1 VTLRNA
7 DNANPAI
14 VNARRS
20 CVLGVVA
27 DRTTREIRGEQQ
39 CSTERALSSN
49 LPHNRPFLG
58 GTMSRANESRVLKH
72 PGSTREAAMIE
83 SKISISDNNR
93 RKLVELLN
101 ARLADTIDMQTQMK
115 FAHWNVKG
123 ENFYQ
128 LHLLFDTIA
137 EHMEDAVDLIAER
150 ITALGGR
157 ANGTA
162 RQVASAS
169 SLKEYDLDIVAGMD
183 HVRTLLD
190 RLAAVANASRGAIS
204 ESDELEDRATSDLF
218 TEVVR
223 TADKDL
229 YFLES
234 HLHG

>member
-1 VTLRNA
+1 
-7 DNANPAI
+7 
-14 VNARRS
+14 
-20 CVLGVVA
+20 
-27 DRTTREIRGEQQ
+27 
-39 CSTERALSSN
+39 
-49 LPHNRPFLG
+49 
-58 GTMSRANESRVLKH
+58 MSRANESRVLQH

-83 SKISISDNNR
+83 VKISISDNNR

-101 ARLADTIDMQTQMK
+101 ARLADTIDMQTQTK

-183 HVRTLLD
+183 HVRILLD
-190 RLAAVANASRGAIS
+190 RLAAVANASRGAIN

-234 HLHG
+234 HLHS

>member
-1 VTLRNA
+1 
-7 DNANPAI
+7 
-14 VNARRS
+14 
-20 CVLGVVA
+20 
-27 DRTTREIRGEQQ
+27 
-39 CSTERALSSN
+39 
-49 LPHNRPFLG
+49 
-58 GTMSRANESRVLKH
+58 MSRANESRVLKH

-83 SKISISDNNR
+83 SKISISDNHR

-162 RQVASAS
+162 RQVGSAS
-169 SLKEYDLDIVAGMD
+169 SLREYDLDIVTGMD

-190 RLAAVANASRGAIS
+190 RLAAVANASREAIN